1 MRGSVPVGNG
11 GHYGR
16 REFLAVRSIDAVEIV
31 AGAVVGGTAD
41 FDLLGDPPEE
51 FDGIDLRRR
60 PTRPTTKVVS
70 CQEDWTPV
78 PTALAS
84 SRGSTAH
91 AARSISFRREPARS
105 HLLVGDRRPPKLS
118 EFPFAFSRR
127 GRGPIGRL
135 SVPGGLLVAE
145 AVVC

>member
-1 MRGSVPVGNG
+1 MESTFG
-11 GHYGR
+11 G
-16 REFLAVRSIDAVEIV
+16 A
-31 AGAVVGGTAD
+31 
-41 FDLLGDPPEE
+41 P
-51 FDGIDLRRR
+51 
-60 PTRPTTKVVS
+60 RPTTKVVS

-84 SRGSTAH
+84 SRGSNAH

-135 SVPGGLLVAE
+135 SVPGGFLVAE